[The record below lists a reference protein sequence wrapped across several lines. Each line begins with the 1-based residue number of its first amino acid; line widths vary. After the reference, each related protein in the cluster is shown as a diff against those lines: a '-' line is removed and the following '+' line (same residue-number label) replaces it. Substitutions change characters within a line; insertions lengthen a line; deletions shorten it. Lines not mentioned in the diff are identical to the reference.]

1 MEIVIAAPDGLPVPE
16 FTNEKI
22 PVTVVRCSTDSPV
35 KLAAAGLSA
44 ARGKAVLMTEDHCV
58 PVPGWSG
65 ILRGALSDPA
75 TVAAGGPLLP
85 PQHLSAFDW
94 AFFMVDFF
102 RYLPPVAKG
111 RVAALSVCNVGYR
124 KSTLES
130 VRAEWAEGFH
140 ETRVHDLLA
149 RTGDLTMV
157 PNAEVATHRHVARG
171 AGLVERY
178 RFGQLFAAERTRNRG
193 VMRAAFAAG
202 APLLPLIL
210 MSRIARRCL
219 AAGSLSRRF
228 IRSAAYLAALVGA
241 WSLGEL
247 VGYATGRPPASTVA
261 ASNRSDTTQAE
272 GDFLEA

>member
-1 MEIVIAAPDGLPVPE
+1 MEIVVAAPDGLPVPE
-16 FTNEKI
+16 FTNEEI
-22 PVTVVRCSTDSPV
+22 PVRVVRCATDSPV
-35 KLAAAGLSA
+35 TLAAAGLSA
-44 ARGKAVLMTEDHCV
+44 ARGKTVLMTEDHCV
-58 PVPGWSG
+58 PVPEWSA

-75 TVAAGGPLLP
+75 SAAAGGPLLP
-85 PQHLSAFDW
+85 PRHLSAFDW

-124 KSTLES
+124 KSTLER
-130 VRAEWAEGFH
+130 VRADWAEGFH

-157 PNAEVATHRHVARG
+157 PDAEVATHRHVAPG

-202 APLLPLIL
+202 ALLLPLIL
-210 MSRIARRCL
+210 MSRIARRCI

-228 IRSAAYLAALVGA
+228 IHSAAYLAALVGA

-247 VGYATGRPPASTVA
+247 VGYATGRPPASTAA
-261 ASNRSDTTQAE
+261 ASNRSDVPQAD